1 MNLPQLKKAV
11 QDPLWCGAMIEE
23 LQSIKENKTWSLV
36 TLPKGH
42 RPIGLKWVYKLKHD
56 EKGDIIKHKA
66 RLVAKG
72 YVQRHGV
79 EFDEVFA
86 PVARMES
93 VRVILIL
100 AAQLNWSVHHMDVKS
115 AFLNGDLK
123 EEVYVCQPPGFVRK
137 GEEQKVLRLHKA
149 LYGLR
154 QAPRA
159 WNSKLDTVLQDLG
172 FIKCKIEHGLYTRV
186 KNSCRLVVG
195 VYVDDLII
203 MGESSS
209 ELIAFKTEM
218 KKVFK
223 MTDLGTLSY
232 YLGIEVHQGDK
243 GISLCQTSYAKK
255 LLEKVGL
262 SQCNPCSTPMEA
274 KLKLSKDS
282 DSSRVDSSEYRSLI
296 GSLRYLLH
304 TRPELNFSVSYLS
317 RFMEAPSQ
325 DHLAA
330 VKHLLRYVAGTME
343 LGLFYPRGT
352 HKNVV
357 ITGYSDSDLGGDLDD
372 GRSTSGTIFF
382 IGDCPATWSS
392 QKQHVVALS
401 SCEAEYI
408 AGSEAAARQSG
419 LLG

>member
-1 MNLPQLKKAV
+1 
-11 QDPLWCGAMIEE
+11 MIEE

-42 RPIGLKWVYKLKHD
+42 RPIGLKWIYKLKHD

-79 EFDEVFA
+79 DFDEVFA

-93 VRVILIL
+93 VRVILIV

-115 AFLNGDLK
+115 AFLNRDLK
-123 EEVYVCQPPGFVRK
+123 EEVYVCQPPSFVRK

-149 LYGLR
+149 LYGLT

-159 WNSKLDTVLQDLG
+159 WNSKLDT
-172 FIKCKIEHGLYTRV
+172 
-186 KNSCRLVVG
+186 
-195 VYVDDLII
+195 II

-218 KKVFK
+218 NKVFK

-243 GISLCQTSYAKK
+243 GISLSQTSYVKK
-255 LLEKVGL
+255 LLEKVEL
-262 SQCNPCSTPMEA
+262 RQCNPCSTPMEA

-282 DSSRVDSSEYRSLI
+282 DSSRVDLSEYRSLI
-296 GSLRYLLH
+296 GSLRFLLH
-304 TRPELNFSVSYLS
+304 TRPKLNFSVSYLS

-382 IGDCPATWSS
+382 IGDCPTTWSS

-408 AGSEAAARQSG
+408 AGSEAACQAV
-419 LLG
+419 LLAQLIEEMLGKFVKAPVIKMDNLSAISLSKNPVFHKRSKHIKLKYHFIREC